1 MSPTSY
7 QLLHPAIY
15 SNAPLRLAGTKIHNL
30 YSFTNKN
37 YYFLLPLV
45 NTHILYIKK
54 YMIKFIQA
62 SVIVLFF
69 TIGMSSC
76 TDNTKKTA
84 SETNTAEDLSVSENY
99 EAFISKIDANDSLG
113 IANTLYYTNQK
124 GDAVEVELLLNS
136 KDEIVKLTEIMTSSH
151 SNSIVSNEFYYKN
164 GKLYVSKEF
173 REQSKNDSLYFVEY
187 RSYYDTSETIL
198 LTKKRTAQYEELL
211 DQEPFTNT
219 EKRPLSD
226 DRAKRVINQKGEF
239 ETTFQGF
246 VEVAEYLYIVVG
258 ENKKSGY
265 SSSLVVQSYTPL
277 IKELK
282 ANQSAMLGTPLE
294 ISFGRTNDDGVVQ
307 ILFNVQRKEAK

>member
-1 MSPTSY
+1 
-7 QLLHPAIY
+7 
-15 SNAPLRLAGTKIHNL
+15 
-30 YSFTNKN
+30 
-37 YYFLLPLV
+37 
-45 NTHILYIKK
+45 
-54 YMIKFIQA
+54 MIKFIQA

-198 LTKKRTAQYEELL
+198 LTKKRTAKYEELL